1 MNLKKLYKIL
11 KEKGLTKEQEELI
24 LREVNFVSE
33 EQTAPKEEFKKFSEL
48 YYEND
53 FEKIL
58 QMYLPTLTPY
68 LSLQTLDELLE
79 RDKQREKDGFP
90 RRIRLGK
97 LVKPSKDGKGQV
109 IIVPSTT
116 EPKFYHDNS
125 ISEDPNDMGE
135 TGGSGDE
142 GEGEVLG
149 EQKVNPQQGEGEGT
163 GAGEGGEESHD
174 ISQEAF
180 DLGKVLT
187 EKFELPNLK
196 DKGNKRSLV
205 KYHYDLTD
213 KNRGFGQLL
222 DKKATLKKVIET
234 NIQLGRVNKD
244 GDINTDD
251 FLINPQD
258 QVFRV
263 LSKEKSYE
271 SQALVFFVR
280 DYSGSMQGDPTEVVT
295 SQHLMIYSWLM
306 YQYQGRV
313 ETRYILHDTNAK
325 EVEDFYTYY
334 RSQVAGG
341 TQVAPAIELVNK
353 IIEEENLARE
363 YNIYVFYG
371 TDGDDWESTGEKM
384 LKATDKLLTYVNR
397 FGITIA
403 KNSWTTAAQTT
414 IEKYLEK
421 SGLLKNK
428 PDLIKLDSFSST
440 NVNENRIIEGIRKLT
455 E

>member
-1 MNLKKLYKIL
+1 MNLTELYKIL

-24 LREVNFVSE
+24 LREINYVPNK
-33 EQTAPKEEFKKFSEL
+33 QGAPQEEFKKFSEL

-58 QMYLPTLTPY
+58 QMKLPTLNPY
-68 LSLQTLDELLE
+68 MSLQTLDELLE
-79 RDKQREKDGFP
+79 RDKKREEDGFP

-97 LVKPSKDGKGQV
+97 LVKPTKDGKGQV

-142 GEGEVLG
+142 VEGEVLG
-149 EQKVNPQQGEGEGT
+149 EQKVDPQQGEGEGT

-174 ISQEAF
+174 MSQEAF

-222 DKKATLKKVIET
+222 DKKATLKRVIET
-234 NIQLGRVNKD
+234 NIMLGRINKD

-280 DYSGSMQGDPTEVVT
+280 DYSGSMQGEPTEVVT

-306 YQYQGRV
+306 YQYGGRV
-313 ETRYILHDTNAK
+313 ESRFILHDTTAK

-353 IIEEENLARE
+353 IIEEENLDRE

-384 LKATDKLLTYVNR
+384 LKATDKMLGYVNR
-397 FGITIA
+397 FGVTIA
-403 KNSWTTAAQTT
+403 KNSWTTSAKTT
-414 IEKYLEK
+414 IEKYLET

-428 PDLIKLDSFSST
+428 PDLIKLDSFAAT
-440 NVNENRIIEGIRKLT
+440 DVNENRIIEGIRKLT

>member
-1 MNLKKLYKIL
+1 
-11 KEKGLTKEQEELI
+11 
-24 LREVNFVSE
+24 
-33 EQTAPKEEFKKFSEL
+33 
-48 YYEND
+48 
-53 FEKIL
+53 
-58 QMYLPTLTPY
+58 
-68 LSLQTLDELLE
+68 
-79 RDKQREKDGFP
+79 
-90 RRIRLGK
+90 
-97 LVKPSKDGKGQV
+97 
-109 IIVPSTT
+109 
-116 EPKFYHDNS
+116 
-125 ISEDPNDMGE
+125 MGE